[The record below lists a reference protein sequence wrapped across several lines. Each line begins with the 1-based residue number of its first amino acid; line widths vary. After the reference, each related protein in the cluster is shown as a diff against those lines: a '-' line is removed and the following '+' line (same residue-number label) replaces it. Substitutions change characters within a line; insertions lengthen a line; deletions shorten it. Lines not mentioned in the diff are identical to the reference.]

1 MSKKNSLIS
10 FFERLK
16 KTIKQSSK
24 SSKSPSLHEL
34 KLQNIQKILHN
45 RFRKENLLEEQKKQE
60 LEQNEIKQEQNTQPI
75 YEYNNITFTFLSR
88 FEYKGRKFVQVKTKT
103 KNENENE
110 NENEIT
116 FASSISEFGFWR
128 ICMMIDDSVL
138 QKGIIYT
145 MSSFIVLEIQFFI
158 NENYIKIP
166 ERIGENISSNTNLRT
181 YCCDTKLQILNTTLN
196 DENRI
201 YSIDS
206 DRNDAN
212 RKYLSIGSI
221 STTITNTLL
230 SDKKLEFIS
239 INNYSYHSIY
249 STESISLYI
258 KLTGKIFC
266 VSLKTI
272 GYTVTETETE
282 TETKPTKSR
291 KSSRSSSSRSSS
303 SRSSSSNT
311 DLDTN
316 NKEYN
321 FKFYYMIYDL
331 IIVDNKENKNIVN
344 VMNYIIPIYLIPD
357 TIIEARKLTQ
367 EQNEYGLYN
376 YYSIFT
382 YDSPQIMDFCKFF
395 TYKKHLKTHLKTHI
409 KKDEITEIDETYSFI
424 GKHYNNIDV
433 LKTIKFHSSVHFD
446 LTHRQHI
453 LQNRYVKY

>member
-1 MSKKNSLIS
+1 
-10 FFERLK
+10 
-16 KTIKQSSK
+16 
-24 SSKSPSLHEL
+24 
-34 KLQNIQKILHN
+34 
-45 RFRKENLLEEQKKQE
+45 
-60 LEQNEIKQEQNTQPI
+60 
-75 YEYNNITFTFLSR
+75 
-88 FEYKGRKFVQVKTKT
+88 
-103 KNENENE
+103 
-110 NENEIT
+110 
-116 FASSISEFGFWR
+116 
-128 ICMMIDDSVL
+128 
-138 QKGIIYT
+138 

-206 DRNDAN
+206 DRNDAD

-221 STTITNTLL
+221 STTITNTL
-230 SDKKLEFIS
+230 SSGKRLEIDL

-272 GYTVTETETE
+272 GYTE

-291 KSSRSSSSRSSS
+291 KSSRSSRSSS

-331 IIVDNKENKNIVN
+331 IIDNKENKNIVN
-344 VMNYIIPIYLIPD
+344 VMNYYTNLFNS
-357 TIIEARKLTQ
+357 R
-367 EQNEYGLYN
+367 
-376 YYSIFT
+376 
-382 YDSPQIMDFCKFF
+382 
-395 TYKKHLKTHLKTHI
+395 H
-409 KKDEITEIDETYSFI
+409 
-424 GKHYNNIDV
+424 HYR
-433 LKTIKFHSSVHFD
+433 SS
-446 LTHRQHI
+446 
-453 LQNRYVKY
+453 